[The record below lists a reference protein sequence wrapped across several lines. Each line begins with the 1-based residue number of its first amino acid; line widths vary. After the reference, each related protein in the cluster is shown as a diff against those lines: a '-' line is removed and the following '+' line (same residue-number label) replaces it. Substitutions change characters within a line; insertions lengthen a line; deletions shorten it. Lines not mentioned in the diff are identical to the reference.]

1 MEAYRVTKPNGF
13 IVISTLNWFND
24 FWQHPENSRPYPPDV
39 FSIYS
44 NNSRHSANSPMF
56 EKLPNLEMEDIWL
69 RRRPFLYLRSYKYKK
84 VNYVFNFING
94 LQYFLYLRNYLS
106 FDSYIIKLRVLKD

>member
-84 VNYVFNFING
+84 VNYVLISLMAYNTFCT
-94 LQYFLYLRNYLS
+94 LE
-106 FDSYIIKLRVLKD
+106 IIYPLIHI